1 MVTRTRIYLVRHGQ
15 VEGHQEKRYNGQT
28 DVALTALGMQQYAA
42 LTERLREKRI
52 GAIYSSDLSRCVI
65 GSRML
70 AAPHRLQPVPCPAL
84 RELNM
89 GQWEGTVW
97 RDLKRLYP
105 EQWQARL
112 DDVVHYRAPGGEN
125 LLDVLDRVRP
135 QIRRIVADHQGED
148 VVVVAHG
155 GVNRLILLDA
165 IGAPPDRLFSVEQNY
180 GCLNIIDYFADGIS
194 VVKLV
199 NGAVTDDP

>member
-1 MVTRTRIYLVRHGQ
+1 MVVRTRIYLVRHGQ

-28 DVALTALGMQQYAA
+28 DVALTALGQEQFAA
-42 LTERLREKRI
+42 LTERLREKTV
-52 GAIYSSDLSRCVI
+52 GAVYCSDLSRCVI
-65 GSRML
+65 GARML
-70 AAPHRLQPVPCPAL
+70 AQPHGLQPTLCPAL

-89 GQWEGTVW
+89 GDWEGTTW
-97 RDLKRLYP
+97 QDLKRLYP

-125 LLDVLDRVRP
+125 LLDVLARVRP
-135 QIRRIVADHQGED
+135 QMQQIVEGHRGEE
-148 VVVVAHG
+148 VIVVAHG

-165 IGAPPDRLFSVEQNY
+165 IGAPPERLFSVEQNY
-180 GCLNIIDYFADGIS
+180 GCLNIIDYFADGNS

-199 NGAVTDDP
+199 NG